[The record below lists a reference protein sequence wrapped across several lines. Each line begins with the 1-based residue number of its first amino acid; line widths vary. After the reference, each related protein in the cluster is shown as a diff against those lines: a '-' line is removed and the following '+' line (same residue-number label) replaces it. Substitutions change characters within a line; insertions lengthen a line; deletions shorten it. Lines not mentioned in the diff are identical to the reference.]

1 MDARKRIGLVV
12 GLIFLFIFPFWA
24 FGQQKVELK
33 MMTGPAGGS
42 WIPLGGAI
50 ADAIQKE
57 IPGVAMSVAP
67 GGGITN
73 VEALESGKCDIGF
86 SASSSAVD
94 GVYGRAPFKTKM
106 ENMRQLAN
114 LYPQYFQIVVWDDS
128 GIKSVAELKGKIIS
142 LAPKGHTGELLARQ
156 VLEVYGLSY
165 NDMTKIYHVQY
176 GDSVPLM
183 KDGQTNAF
191 MLGTTIPAPTVMDLA
206 KTKKIRLLPLPD
218 DKIKA
223 LQTINAGYLKRAIPK
238 ETYPGVGD
246 EVWTV
251 SYFTH
256 LIISAK
262 LPDDLVYKI
271 TKTLANNLPRFAE
284 VVKDMKGIT
293 PKDLGSDIGVPF
305 HPGALKYFKEIGAL

>member
-1 MDARKRIGLVV
+1 MDKRKRICLLV
-12 GLIFLFIFPFWA
+12 GLLFFLIVPSWA

-33 MMTGPAGGS
+33 MMTGPTGGS

-57 IPGVAMSVAP
+57 IPDVTISVSP

-86 SASSSAVD
+86 SNSSSAVD
-94 GVYGRAPFKTKM
+94 GVYGRSPFKKKM

-114 LYPQYFQIVVWDDS
+114 LYPQYFQIAVWDDS
-128 GIKSVAELKGKIIS
+128 GIKSVSDLRGKVIS
-142 LAPKGHTGELLARQ
+142 LAQKGHTGELLAQQ

-165 NDMTKIYHVQY
+165 SDMTKVYHVPY

-183 KDGQTNAF
+183 KDGKTNAF
-191 MLGTTIPAPTVMDLA
+191 MLGTTIPAPTVMELA
-206 KTKKIRLLPLPD
+206 KTKKLRLLSLPE
-218 DKIKA
+218 DKVKA
-223 LQTINAGYLKRAIPK
+223 LQKINAGYLRGVIPK
-238 ETYPGVGD
+238 GTYPGVD
-246 EVWTV
+246 YDVPSV

-262 LPDDLVYKI
+262 LPDNLVYKI
-271 TKTLANNLPRFAE
+271 TKTIANNLPRFVE
-284 VVKDMKGIT
+284 VVKDMKGVT

-305 HPGALKYFKEIGAL
+305 HPGALKYYKEIGAL